1 MSFSYDTK
9 TELCRAPMEKKCCI
23 NAELYGILL
32 YCNTFGINE
41 LRIMTEHRQ
50 FAQRA
55 EKLLSKAA
63 GLSFDIKT
71 GDEEAG
77 LRYKVSLVIN
87 KSSKMEALLM
97 NFGYDSDRNFAHHI
111 NLAVLEDDCCKASFI
126 RGALLAGGSITDPN
140 KGYHLELVTGHYGVA
155 RGVYSLLLDMGFM
168 PRNIVRNGNYVTY
181 FKQSEAIE
189 DLLTLIGAPLSAMK
203 IMNAKVEKEITNKV
217 NRRLNCDEAN
227 LDKMVQAA
235 QEQLE
240 AIHKLESSGKLR
252 ELTDKLR
259 EAAELRRDN
268 PELSLAQLAALTSPP
283 VTKSCLNHRL
293 RKIMEIANKNAE

>member
-9 TELCRAPMEKKCCI
+9 TELCRVPIEKKCCMR
-23 NAELYGILL
+23 AELYGILL
-32 YCNTFGINE
+32 YCNTFGFNE
-41 LRIMTEHRQ
+41 LRIMTEHKQ

-55 EKLLSKAA
+55 EKLLKKTADM
-63 GLSFDIKT
+63 SFDLKT

-77 LRYKVSLVIN
+77 AKYKVSLIIN
-87 KSSKMEALLM
+87 SRAKLETLFL
-97 NFGYDSDRNFAHHI
+97 NYGYDSERNFAHHI
-111 NLAVLEDDCCKASFI
+111 NLAVIEDDCCKASFI
-126 RGALLAGGSITDPN
+126 RGALLAGGYITDPG
-140 KGYHLELVTGHYGVA
+140 KGYHLELVTSHYGVA
-155 RGVYSLLLDMGFM
+155 RGVYSLFLDMGFA
-168 PRNIVRNGNYVTY
+168 PRNVTRNGNYVTY

-189 DLLTLIGAPLSAMK
+189 DLLTLLGAPLSAME
-203 IMNAKVEKEITNKV
+203 IMNAKVEKEISNKV

-240 AIHKLESSGKLR
+240 AIRRLEENGRLS
-252 ELTDKLR
+252 ELTGKLR

-268 PELSLAQLAALTSPP
+268 PELSLAQLAALSIPP

-293 RKIMEIANKNAE
+293 RKIMEISENNA